1 MRILAALQLVPASVY
16 TMRAHD
22 ELSAIAPSLPA
33 PTPMPQ
39 TQAVATASPLPLEG
53 PAASVD
59 TMLPNSLP
67 APVVNDIRPQ
77 GEWTVYSHPQS
88 RCPWWYCRTTGQS
101 RQTLP
106 PGWGMYRD
114 PQSGRL
120 YAVDEITQQ
129 GHFLP

>member
-33 PTPMPQ
+33 PTPRPQ

-67 APVVNDIRPQ
+67 AR
-77 GEWTVYSHPQS
+77 S
-88 RCPWWYCRTTGQS
+88 
-101 RQTLP
+101 
-106 PGWGMYRD
+106 
-114 PQSGRL
+114 
-120 YAVDEITQQ
+120 
-129 GHFLP
+129 FLALMP